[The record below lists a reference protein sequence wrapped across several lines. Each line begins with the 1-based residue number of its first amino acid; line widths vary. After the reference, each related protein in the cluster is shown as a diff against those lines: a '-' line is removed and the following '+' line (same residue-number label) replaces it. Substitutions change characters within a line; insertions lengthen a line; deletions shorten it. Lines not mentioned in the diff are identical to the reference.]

1 MKRVIIFWGAIF
13 FNSCILLFNINSGYI
28 YTLINL
34 VVVLNIIVVLIMQI
48 SSKRFLTELK
58 TLAGKDNQKT
68 EKKFSVR
75 QYLIDTNM
83 FLEDAER
90 AISDIKEIGQD
101 QFGNMVLNIKNE
113 SIRTSLLSAHHKII
127 ELRKKEKENNW
138 ITGQVAAIA
147 DLKHKSND
155 ISAYSSQV
163 ISTLVKSLNANQGGF
178 FLLRKDADNSYF
190 ELTASYAYNK
200 KKYIE
205 RNINVGDGQIG
216 QVYYEKNIIYLTDVP
231 KDYVKITSGLGE
243 ALPTC
248 ICIIP
253 LLSEGNVYGA
263 IEIASFQKLEEF
275 QMEYLRKI
283 SESIGYNLSAIE
295 TNQRTE
301 LLLAESQKMSQEVK
315 SQEEELR
322 QNMEELTATQEQMR
336 REQKEMDAVMASL
349 STVELDMD
357 GNVTSANSV
366 FLSITGFLLKDVQG
380 KLYKNLT
387 GQTANE
393 LVQYEMMWSSILSGQ
408 SFSGEFRIINKS
420 RKEMWM
426 AGNFTPIMNER
437 GQPYKVMLVSLFTT
451 QDKVKLQELQ
461 ELVTAMKNSLP
472 MIEINQDMT
481 FKSGNDLFLS
491 ELGIRRMELKK
502 VLPINALGSNSYRT
516 VETYIN
522 DSLEAPQ
529 SLILEINEKS
539 GSTRKFNSTL
549 IKINSEQ
556 CKRSLL
562 ILRNPI
568 Q

>member
-1 MKRVIIFWGAIF
+1 MKRVIIFWGAIV

-178 FLLRKDADNSYF
+178 FLLRKEADNSYF

-283 SESIGYNLSAIE
+283 SESIGYNLGAIE

-357 GNVTSANSV
+357 GNITSANSV

-502 VLPINALGSNSYRT
+502 VLPINALGSYSYRA

-539 GSTRKFNSTL
+539 GATRKFNSTL

-562 ILRNPI
+562 ILRNPV